1 MLFDDAPAASAAPA
15 MTPLRELAPAKVNV
29 FLEIK
34 GKRADGFH
42 DIATLMLAVDLC
54 DELTFAPADTGA
66 VTLTTD
72 APDLAAGP
80 ENLVCRAAEA
90 LRAHAGIT
98 AGATVHLA
106 KRIPWAAGLGGGS
119 SDAAATLRGLNR
131 LWNLNLPAADLAAVA
146 ATLGSDVPFFL
157 NGPAAW
163 CTGRGEI
170 ITPAPVGG
178 AFDLVLVKPAFGLA
192 TADVYRRLRVPENPV
207 DGEAAKAALAAGDAE
222 ALGRALHNR
231 LEGPAMELAPA
242 VADWRR
248 RLAEYK
254 AAGTLMSGSGSCLF
268 VLCRN
273 PEEARRV
280 ADDLSAGLASE
291 GDSKTRVYRVRSRY

>member
-1 MLFDDAPAASAAPA
+1 MLIGPDAHATAAALS
-15 MTPLRELAPAKVNV
+15 TNPLRELAPAKVNL

-42 DIATLMLAVDLC
+42 EVATLMVAVDLC
-54 DELTFAPADTGA
+54 DELTLAPAAD

-72 APDLAAGP
+72 AAGLATGP
-80 ENLVCRAAEA
+80 ENLVCRAATA

-98 AGATVHLA
+98 AGAAMHLT

-119 SDAAATLRGLNR
+119 SDAAAALRGLNR
-131 LWNLNLPAADLAAVA
+131 LWNLNLPPGELAAVA

-157 NGPAAW
+157 GGPAAW

-170 ITPAPVGG
+170 ITPAGVGG
-178 AFDLVLVKPAFGLA
+178 AFDLVLVKPDFGLA
-192 TADVYRRLRVPENPV
+192 TADVYRRLRVPENPI
-207 DGEAAKAALAAGDAE
+207 DGAAARAALAAGDAE
-222 ALGRALHNR
+222 ALGRVLHNR
-231 LEGPAMELAPA
+231 LEGPAFELAPA

-248 RLAEYK
+248 RLDAYK

-268 VLCRN
+268 ALCRN

-280 ADDLSAGLASE
+280 ADDLSDGLASQ